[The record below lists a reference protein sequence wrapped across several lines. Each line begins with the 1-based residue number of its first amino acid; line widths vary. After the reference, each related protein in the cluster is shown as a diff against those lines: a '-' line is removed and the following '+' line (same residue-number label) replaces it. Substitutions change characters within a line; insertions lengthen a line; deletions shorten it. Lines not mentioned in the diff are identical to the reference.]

1 MLTIGFS
8 DQDGTPLTTVALSY
22 HTSPPTLITA
32 HQSLSIRY
40 YPLDVQTIS
49 TTQASGSSS
58 NQENKL
64 NNTITTLKN
73 GKLRLPFLSY
83 TRQLTKKQTH
93 QAPIISL
100 SVSPPLPTSSHA
112 VDENGNEIENTLFA
126 TGSADGVVKVWDT
139 KGGFVTHVFKGHG
152 GGVSA
157 IGWRFLQPLLGD
169 QSEDREV
176 EDRGYKNANV
186 QMSSSNEGKVMQLI
200 TGSVDARVRIFD
212 LLDSSH
218 RSGSGGKPQYIL
230 EGHVSVV
237 RGIDVN
243 HTFSYGDDTEEEE
256 GRWMVTAGRD
266 RVVLLWDFGSRVE
279 ASGKESRS
287 SRKGK
292 TIVPPRTIQ
301 TTLTNETIESVGM
314 VDPSVVNGKQAG
326 NAKRGIVIYTGGEK
340 GIVKLWDAMRGREL
354 GKMDGP
360 GGRKG
365 DDEEDEDMEEEDN
378 DDDAEERGVREVL

>member
-1 MLTIGFS
+1 M
-8 DQDGTPLTTVALSY
+8 
-22 HTSPPTLITA
+22 
-32 HQSLSIRY
+32 
-40 YPLDVQTIS
+40 
-49 TTQASGSSS
+49 

-64 NNTITTLKN
+64 SNTITTLKN
-73 GKLRLPFLSY
+73 GKLKLPFLSY
-83 TRQLTKKQTH
+83 NRQLTKKQTH

-126 TGSADGVVKVWDT
+126 SGSADGVVKVWDT

-169 QSEDREV
+169 QFEAREGEDG
-176 EDRGYKNANV
+176 GYKNANV
-186 QMSSSNEGKVMQLI
+186 QASSSNEGKVMQLI

-218 RSGSGGKPQYIL
+218 RSGGGGKPQFIL

-243 HTFSYGDDTEEEE
+243 HTFNYGDDTEEEE

-266 RVVLLWDFGSRVE
+266 RVVLLWDFGSRLQ
-279 ASGKESRS
+279 ASGKDSSR

-292 TIVPPRTIQ
+292 AVVPPKTIQ

-314 VDPSVVNGKQAG
+314 VDPSMVLGKQAG
-326 NAKRGIVIYTGGEK
+326 NAKRGLVIYTGGEK

-360 GGRKG
+360 EGRKG
-365 DDEEDEDMEEEDN
+365 DEEEDAEDMEEEDDN
-378 DDDAEERGVREVL
+378 EDAEERGVREVL